1 MVATRVDALAKVSG
15 SAVYAGDIRR
25 QGALYAR
32 VLRSPLAHARIL
44 AVDTARARALPGVH
58 AVLTAADLPPGVRVG
73 RAMRDMPVLACEKV
87 RFAGE
92 KVAAVAAESVEVAEA
107 ALGLI
112 QVDYEDLPAVFDPVE
127 AMQPGAPLVHDP
139 AQVRA
144 WAAPAQVVADYPNSV
159 SLPTWGCSLEEAEAA
174 LAAAD
179 HVVEHTFHTPR
190 QHQVYLEPHVA
201 TVEVDDD
208 GVAHIWAANKA
219 PFLLMTYLEAGLGL
233 RRDQLDI
240 HILPLGGDFGGKG
253 SFMDIPLLY
262 YLALATRRAVKMAM
276 TFPEEFGAGNPR
288 HAATIRV
295 RSGVQADGRILG
307 QIMQVFFN
315 SGAYAAFKP
324 SPDATLP
331 SIPFGGFGP
340 YDIPAARLEAHM
352 IYTNTVPGG
361 HMRGPGEAQTAY
373 ALECHLELTARELG
387 LDPVCFR
394 EQNVTRGPR
403 AAGAAAARA
412 REVLL
417 AAADAIDWHAPRPP
431 DIGRGLALLEYRTI
445 PGVYSAN
452 MAVERD
458 GRVVIYTPIVENGVG
473 SHTAFRD
480 LVAARFGVPVEQVEL
495 VPTTHGIG
503 HDRGVGGARVT
514 RLVGTILERLADKLR
529 DRLRAQLAA
538 ELGLETEAV
547 EPRPG
552 GLRTPDGQLVSLAEA
567 AALSPE
573 PLLEQLTYQATA
585 DDNAI
590 VYLCEAAEVHVD
602 RETGRVTPRRLVSVH
617 EVGRVIRPD
626 LHDAQIQGG
635 VVQGLGYALMEGLR
649 LDEQGRVTSINLHEY
664 KIPSQPDVPPLAIVL
679 LPPDETLGIT
689 PIGEGASN
697 GVAPA
702 IANAVTDLVGPRVF
716 DLPIDAE
723 AVRQAFREQ

>member
-1 MVATRVDALAKVSG
+1 VVAPRLDAVAKVTG
-15 SAVYAGDIRR
+15 SAVYAGDVRR
-25 QGALYAR
+25 PGVLWAR
-32 VLRSPLAHARIL
+32 VVRSPLPHARIL
-44 AVDTARARALPGVH
+44 AIDAAAARALPGVH

-73 RAMRDMPVLACEKV
+73 RAMRDMPVLACGKV

-92 KVAAVAAESVEVAEA
+92 KVAAVVADSLEIAET
-107 ALGLI
+107 ALALI
-112 QVDYEDLPAVFDPVE
+112 QVEYEDLPAVFDPLE
-127 AMQPGAPLVHDP
+127 AIQPGAPLVHEPDD
-139 AQVRA
+139 VRA
-144 WAAPAQVVADYPNSV
+144 WAAPAQIVADYPNSV
-159 SLPTWGCSLEEAEAA
+159 SLPTWGCSLEEVERA
-174 LAAAD
+174 LASAD
-179 HVVEHTFHTPR
+179 HVVEHTFHTAR

-201 TVEVDDD
+201 TVEVDER

-219 PFLLMTYLEAGLGL
+219 PFLLMNYLQVGPGLT
-233 RRDQLDI
+233 REQLDI

-262 YLALATRRAVKMAM
+262 YLSLATSRPVKMAM
-276 TFPEEFGAGNPR
+276 TFPEELGAGNPR

-295 RSGVQADGRILG
+295 RSGVRADGRIVG
-307 QIMQVFFN
+307 QFMQVYFN

-352 IYTNTVPGG
+352 IYTNAVPGG

-403 AAGAAAARA
+403 ATGGPPARA

-417 AAADAIDWHAPRPP
+417 AAADAIDWHASRPR
-431 DIGRGLALLEYRTI
+431 DVGRGLALLEYRTI

-452 MAVERD
+452 LGIERD
-458 GRVVIYTPIVENGVG
+458 GRLVIYTPIVENGVG

-480 LVAARFGVPVEQVEL
+480 LVAATFGVPVEQVEV
-495 VPTTHGIG
+495 VPTTEGVG
-503 HDRGVGGARVT
+503 NDRGVGGARVT
-514 RLVGTILERLADKLR
+514 RLVGTILERLADTLR
-529 DRLRAQLAA
+529 ERLRGLLAA
-538 ELGLETEAV
+538 EMGLEADAV
-547 EPRPG
+547 EVCQG
-552 GLRTPDGQLVSLAEA
+552 GLRTPDGRLVSLAEA

-573 PLLEQLTYQATA
+573 PLLERLTYPATA

-590 VYLCEAAEVHVD
+590 VYLCEAAEVQVD
-602 RETGRVTPRRLVSVH
+602 RETGRITPRRLVSVH

-626 LHDAQIQGG
+626 LHAAQIQGG
-635 VVQGLGYALMEGLR
+635 VAQGLGYALMEGLR
-649 LDEQGRVTSINLHEY
+649 LDEQGRVTTLNLHEY
-664 KIPSQPDVPPLAIVL
+664 KIPSQPDMPPLEIVL
-679 LPPDETLGIT
+679 LPPDEALGIT
-689 PIGEGASN
+689 PIGEGPSN

-702 IANAVTDLVGPRVF
+702 IANAVVDVVGTRAF
-716 DLPIDAE
+716 DLPIDPE
-723 AVRQAFREQ
+723 AVRCGR